1 MSVNV
6 LFASLTSPRE
16 RNRRQAP
23 QLPKEYRLIPSPPS
37 HFPAHEHDIGQN
49 STPGAMNGTPARR
62 GVGGFPQTPH
72 NNANANR
79 SPGLQSP
86 EASSPRPNIRSPLPD
101 LPKAPPQPTSGPLIP
116 SDILDPAQQ
125 RFYVFA
131 VYIGLW
137 AYRTYDF
144 YTLALE
150 DDESLWLCLKWCFF
164 DVLFMFG
171 VPLLEIPWLEWG
183 NGAAFLL
190 FIMHA
195 GIDVMLMFRIGIPVQ
210 AWFMGLIGFLWDSEL
225 AISERSVK
233 PGAIIHNASL
243 ILGKQIV
250 NILPEGSAILNPE
263 RQSFCLSSTIS
274 QLDIPIRINQ
284 TEPHE
289 MELLR
294 IDIDT
299 NVNETI
305 TVKKSELKGMMK
317 KARKAVKNANPD
329 DPLTLTYTI
338 KKPGVYLLK
347 KVTDQSKLQVRP
359 RSTNAVVTTCPQAR
373 VKPTGN
379 NRCRSDLSNVSLEVE
394 GTPPL
399 SVKYRLTVNGKPR
412 GGSQFQ
418 NLQPEDVISP
428 LSRHT
433 SQALVK
439 NGREDI
445 SWARSQKVLVPLNE
459 TLTNSGSWEYE
470 IEEVHDGLG
479 NFVSYVNVDDED
491 RPKPKVAGIRQMFEV
506 HERPTAFLKG
516 CSPQNPLRVPKGNTA
531 RLPVHYASTGKNPID
546 TAHTVEYLFTPQ
558 ENIIADGYHSPDAVL
573 QKQVM
578 RKGEQPTISAAGLY
592 TIKSVASE
600 FCDGEVFEPT
610 SCLLQNPPEPDMTLD
625 SEDII
630 DKCAGNPIGLRVG
643 LDFVGSPPFTL
654 TYYEKKDNGRE
665 IRKTPL
671 QIASLRSTID
681 LTPQDAGHYEY
692 IFKTISDSVYPE
704 RPLNNIRLQQ
714 DVKPSAQAHFIE
726 SRRPKQACIDDVA
739 EFDVGFVGEAPWK
752 LEYEIV
758 HNGKRTRRSI
768 ETENA
773 HYTIRTD
780 KLSSGGEYVVAL
792 TSVTDKAKCKEVLK
806 EEARVNVRHER
817 PKAYFGH
824 IEGKQ
829 SVLALESRQ
838 VGLPLRFTGNGP
850 WSLKYENLKTKE
862 VKRESFQNPNSWLDV
877 KTDGTYQLISVRDSI
892 CPGLIDDTADQF
904 HVSWV
909 ARPSLSV
916 PEKSAVL
923 DGSKYIKEP
932 VCEGDEDA
940 FDVSLTGNPPFDI
953 SYRQEYKDKK
963 GKTASVSEKDL
974 HTAGGFA
981 SIRSETSKAG
991 TYEYTFLKLAD
1002 SRYDHSK
1009 KHFSPVTIQ
1018 QTVHS
1023 RPSARFDKPGK
1034 TYSYCS
1040 RESEG
1045 EEVIPI
1051 TLEGIAPFYL
1061 EVEIKHQGT
1070 PKPEISIHKNIPTN
1084 KYDLKIEHR
1093 KMHLGHSSI
1102 SIRKVRDSRGCTLKP
1117 PPGGPRVQISV
1128 HDAPTATP
1136 LEDRQDFCV
1145 GERLSFALGGQSPFT
1160 VFYTFEKQERKASNP
1175 GTTFRRLAELPGTF
1189 TITGLR
1195 DSASE
1200 CLASLDLTK
1209 TIHPIPSVRL
1219 SGGQVT
1225 EVDIHEGGGTDLEF
1239 QFWGTPPFEF
1249 TYTRSTNANKGRKSK
1264 VLEIRTEVS
1273 HEMTM
1278 SIPVQEEGTYEVV
1291 SIKDR
1296 WCSFARPGE
1305 GVDGKS
1311 GGQKM
1316 LTY

>member
-1 MSVNV
+1 
-6 LFASLTSPRE
+6 
-16 RNRRQAP
+16 
-23 QLPKEYRLIPSPPS
+23 
-37 HFPAHEHDIGQN
+37 
-49 STPGAMNGTPARR
+49 MNGTPARR

-131 VYIGLW
+131 VYIALW

-190 FIMHA
+190 FVMHA

-299 NVNETI
+299 NMNETI

-470 IEEVHDGLG
+470 IEEVQDGLG

-516 CSPQNPLRVPKGNTA
+516 CSPQNPLRVPKGNAA

-726 SRRPKQACIDDVA
+726 SRRPKQACIDDIA

-892 CPGLIDDTADQF
+892 CPGLIDETADQF

-1200 CLASLDLTK
+1200 CMASLDLTK